1 MENACF
7 TPIYG
12 LSKTSLQ
19 LCTMGDTGKEF
30 ASQGFVMC
38 SSPGDATISPML
50 GLHGLGTY
58 INSLWQY
65 ASCPLIST
73 ADFKP

>member
-1 MENACF
+1 MENACL

-12 LSKTSLQ
+12 LSKTVLQ

-30 ASQGFVMC
+30 ASQGFAMY
-38 SSPGDATISPML
+38 SSPGNATITPML

-65 ASCPLIST
+65 TGCPLIPT
-73 ADFKP
+73 ADS